1 MAAKLGCDAGAVLM
15 VTRLMFCFVF
25 FKTVGFDPA
34 NQHRL
39 DIDVDFSC
47 KRLHRCGFYPP

>member
-1 MAAKLGCDAGAVLM
+1 VAAKLGCDAGAVLM

-25 FKTVGFDPA
+25 FKKTVGFTLQT
-34 NQHRL
+34 N
-39 DIDVDFSC
+39 IDVDFSC